1 MGSVVIDAEV
11 IRLRRLRDTAL
22 RVRALAIALEPSD
35 SAHNSVISRS
45 AVACWRIA
53 RIITGRLRGH
63 PDLHYQQGPG
73 ELRSL
78 LDRISAGVRA
88 TAARSGKRTLEVL
101 AGEMRG
107 VGRALDDARALTLS
121 PELSDDWGRS
131 QIQVRRLIAELG
143 GGLRQD
149 SESRALA
156 REYDSLPEDE
166 GDVGG
171 NWPYL
176 AF

>member
-1 MGSVVIDAEV
+1 MIDAEV
-11 IRLRRLRDTAL
+11 MRLRRLRDTAL
-22 RVRALAIALEPSD
+22 RVRALAMALEPSD

-63 PDLHYQQGPG
+63 PDLRYQQGPG
-73 ELRSL
+73 ELRTL
-78 LDRISAGVRA
+78 LDRISAGVRG
-88 TAARSGKRTLEVL
+88 TAARSRKRALEVL
-101 AGEMRG
+101 AGEMRS

-143 GGLRQD
+143 GVSRRDVQD
-149 SESRALA
+149 SEP
-156 REYDSLPEDE
+156 RELELDSIPEAE